1 MWSDGIAYGDEL
13 KIPTDR
19 PRSPF
24 SILHSPLFTLLKGY
38 SMSERNHYYP
48 DWDDSVY
55 GTGPTEPPKSR
66 GALLALLLIL
76 IIFLCGIVT
85 MLSLLN
91 IRLFREL
98 KTDRQEHQELA
109 ISFTTEPTEAPT
121 EQTLPTEQAPAAMA
135 ASLPNATMNLQ
146 AAPKGIDNIPEG
158 GGMALQDIY
167 TLNIPS
173 VVSITCQSSRG
184 SSSGTGVVLTADGYI
199 VTNAHVVENAQIIS
213 VQLTDDR
220 SFGAGLVGCDTVSDL
235 AVLRIDCADLTPA
248 QFGDSSTLRVG
259 DTVVAIGDPL
269 GAAFRGTYTNGI
281 VSAINRDV
289 DMNGRTMTLIQTN
302 AALNSG
308 NSGGPLINCYGQ
320 VIGINTMKIGTFT
333 DDAGVEGLGFAI
345 PSTQVKEIVDQ
356 IVAQGYVSGRPSIG
370 FTGEALST
378 FYQHYYR
385 MPAGL
390 YITEVEPGSD
400 AAKKGIQEGDML
412 LYLGDTRVTST
423 QDLKTALY
431 DSEAGDVVEV
441 IVYRNGQQYKLE
453 LTLSEDV
460 PNYG

>member
-1 MWSDGIAYGDEL
+1 
-13 KIPTDR
+13 
-19 PRSPF
+19 
-24 SILHSPLFTLLKGY
+24 
-38 SMSERNHYYP
+38 MSERYHNYP

-55 GTGPTEPPKSR
+55 GTGPTDPPKNK
-66 GALLALLLIL
+66 GALVALMLIL

-85 MLSLLN
+85 MLSLMN

-98 KTDRQEHQELA
+98 KTDKKQQELA
-109 ISFTTEPTEAPT
+109 ISFTTEPTEEMV
-121 EQTLPTEQAPAAMA
+121 EQMVPAQEPAAA
-135 ASLPNATMNLQ
+135 VSSAPNATMNLQ
-146 AAPKGIDNIPEG
+146 AAPKGIDNIPQN
-158 GGMALQDIY
+158 GGMSLQDIY
-167 TLNIPS
+167 TQNIPS
-173 VVSITCQSSRG
+173 VVSITCQSSH
-184 SSSGTGVVLTADGYI
+184 SASSGTGVILSADGYI
-199 VTNAHVVENAQIIS
+199 VTNAHVVENSSAIS

-220 SFGAGLVGCDTVSDL
+220 IFNARLVGCDDISDL
-235 AVLRIDCADLTPA
+235 AVLRIDCTDLTPA

-289 DMNGRTMTLIQTN
+289 DTNGRTMTLIQTN

-333 DDAGVEGLGFAI
+333 DTAGVEGLGFAI

-356 IVAQGYVSGRPSIG
+356 IISQGYVSGRPTLGIS
-370 FTGEALST
+370 GETLSS

-390 YITEVEPGSD
+390 YITEVEAGSD
-400 AAKKGIQEGDML
+400 AARKGIQEGDLL
-412 LYLGDTRVTST
+412 LYLEDTRITSMD
-423 QDLKTALY
+423 DLKTTLY
-431 DSEAGDVVEV
+431 DCQVDEVVEV
-441 IVYRNGQQYKLE
+441 IVYHKGQQYRLE

>member
-1 MWSDGIAYGDEL
+1 MN
-13 KIPTDR
+13 
-19 PRSPF
+19 
-24 SILHSPLFTLLKGY
+24 
-38 SMSERNHYYP
+38 ERNHYYP

-66 GALLALLLIL
+66 GTLVALLLIL

-109 ISFTTEPTEAPT
+109 ISFTTEPSEEPT

-220 SFGAGLVGCDTVSDL
+220 SFGAGLVGCDAVSDL

>member
-1 MWSDGIAYGDEL
+1 
-13 KIPTDR
+13 
-19 PRSPF
+19 
-24 SILHSPLFTLLKGY
+24 
-38 SMSERNHYYP
+38 MSERYHNYP

-55 GTGPTEPPKSR
+55 GNGPTEPPKNR
-66 GALLALLLIL
+66 GALVALMLIL

-85 MLSLLN
+85 MLSLMN

-98 KTDRQEHQELA
+98 NTDKREEELA
-109 ISFTTEPTEAPT
+109 ISFTTEPTTEAVEKTTPT
-121 EQTLPTEQAPAAMA
+121 QPAAPAVVSA
-135 ASLPNATMNLQ
+135 PNATMNLQ

-158 GGMALQDIY
+158 GGMSLQDIY

-173 VVSITCQSSRG
+173 VVSITCQGSR
-184 SSSGTGVVLTADGYI
+184 SASSGTGVVLSVDGYI
-199 VTNAHVVENAQIIS
+199 VTNAHVVENAHTYT

-220 SFGAGLVGCDTVSDL
+220 TFSARLVGCDDISDL
-235 AVLRIDCADLTPA
+235 AVLRIDCTDLTPA

-269 GAAFRGTYTNGI
+269 GAAFRGTYTDGI

-320 VIGINTMKIGTFT
+320 VIGINTMKIGAFT
-333 DDAGVEGLGFAI
+333 DTAGVEGLGFAI

-356 IVAQGYVSGRPSIG
+356 IIAQGYVSGRPTLGI
-370 FTGEALST
+370 TGEALST

-390 YITEVEPGSD
+390 YITEVDPGSD
-400 AAKKGIQEGDML
+400 AASKGIQEGDML
-412 LYLGDTRVTST
+412 LYLDDTRIVSAD
-423 QDLKTALY
+423 DLKTAIY
-431 DSEAGDVVEV
+431 EYEVGEVVEV
-441 IVYRNGQQYKLE
+441 IIYSRGQQYRME
-453 LTLSEDV
+453 LTLGEDV